1 MKRAFFVMLMALGLG
16 EVAGQT
22 ISSEPAQLILYREKE
37 FMSWRGKAYP
47 FKINGQLMGKLSPNR
62 FVQLSL
68 AAGRTEI
75 EFIND
80 YFTNSRPLRLMLQ
93 PGQTY
98 YVKAVVEV
106 DFLSS
111 MMVMAPVDS
120 QQARQEL
127 LRMKPEP
134 VRPATQPN

>member
-1 MKRAFFVMLMALGLG
+1 MKHALFVLLLALGLG

-22 ISSEPAQLILYREKE
+22 ITPVPAQLILYREKE

-47 FKINGQLMGKLSPNR
+47 FKINGHPMGKLSPNR